1 MLGHGDDDSDQE
13 EEEDDEELRAR
24 ARADAMAKQR
34 VRSAPAAE
42 QPPAASAD
50 DPALRAGGGLGRNYR
65 PTLRLLADLNEA
77 GASAVVARGGRGG
90 RGNASLDQS
99 KPGSQRDDSE
109 AGVEGQTLP
118 LLLELK
124 AVADV
129 GLVGAPNVGKSTL
142 LVRPLPPRSARSAHA
157 PPLAQAS
164 LTNARPEVADYAF
177 TTLRPQLGRVVA
189 SGHEGGSSRISQAAA
204 QLLAR
209 ATLAD
214 IPGLVEGAHANRGL
228 VRSPASCSGGA
239 VCSARLQPVLTRR
252 PRAMLFCGMWSAA
265 PRC

>member
-1 MLGHGDDDSDQE
+1 MPGHSDDESDQE
-13 EEEDDEELRAR
+13 EEADDEELRAR

-42 QPPAASAD
+42 QPPATSAD
-50 DPALRAGGGLGRNYR
+50 DPAVRPDGGLGRNYR
-65 PTLRLLADLNEA
+65 PKLRLVADLNEA

-99 KPGSQRDDSE
+99 KLGSQRDDSE

-142 LVRPLPPRSARSAHA
+142 LVRPAQLCSARSADV
-157 PPLAQAS
+157 PLRAQAS

-189 SGHEGGSSRISQAAA
+189 SGSEGGSSRISLAAA

-228 VRSPASCSGGA
+228 VRARASCSGGA
-239 VCSARLQPVLTRR
+239 VRSLRACSL
-252 PRAMLFCGMWSAA
+252 C
-265 PRC
+265 